1 MEVKLKKSLVS
12 NKGERAIVGHG
23 WFRLLLAIS
32 LTTTA
37 TVFADN
43 FTSLSHLTPAPGAP
57 QRLTR
62 RVQGQKLISTQLPAV
77 QIKFDKGFKYAGG
90 QLFLL
95 YEVALAE
102 QHFFVDADKTGR
114 IRRLYWIQ
122 FEGYV
127 SNNAYTYHYDS
138 TKTVDIGGLTFV
150 ADAFARSVQANTGR
164 AESDGSRAQA
174 FLKSKG
180 YRMNSEI
187 LMQRLVHLVDEAK
200 RNELMIIYME
210 DLSGTGLTAAD
221 LGKNGAA
228 AARWDEISKG
238 LLIRAVRGI
247 TISTN

>member
-1 MEVKLKKSLVS
+1 MARPE
-12 NKGERAIVGHG
+12 

-37 TVFADN
+37 TIFAGN
-43 FTSLSHLTPAPGAP
+43 PTSLSHLTPAPGAL

-62 RVQGQKLISTQLPAV
+62 KVQGQKLISTQLPAV
-77 QIKFDKGFKYAGG
+77 QIQFDKGFKYAGG

-127 SNNAYTYHYDS
+127 SNNSYTYHYDS
-138 TKTVDIGGLTFV
+138 TKTVDIGGLTFI
-150 ADAFARSVQANTGR
+150 ADAFARSIQANTGR
-164 AESDGSRAQA
+164 SDSDGSRAQA

-180 YRMNSEI
+180 YRMDSEI

-200 RNELMIIYME
+200 RNELMIIYIE
-210 DLSGTGLTAAD
+210 DLSRMHLTAAN
-221 LGKNGAA
+221 LGKGGAA
-228 AARWDEISKG
+228 ASRWDEISKG
-238 LLIRAVRGI
+238 LLDRATKGLK
-247 TISTN
+247 ISTN